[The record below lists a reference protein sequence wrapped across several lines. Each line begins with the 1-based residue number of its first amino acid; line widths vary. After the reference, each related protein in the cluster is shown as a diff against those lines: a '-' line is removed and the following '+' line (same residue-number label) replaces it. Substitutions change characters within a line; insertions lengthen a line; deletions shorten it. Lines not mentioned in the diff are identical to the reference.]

1 MKRLILL
8 TVSVILAG
16 TVMLYVNG
24 INPPQVQ
31 GVTPEQ
37 AEENTNNAAWITD
50 ATSKVSAG
58 GSALPEIRKQ
68 DRLTTSLEHYA
79 HQLASTKGK
88 KLIESLESF
97 WRNCLSQS
105 NCEESLSALKQI
117 MTPDYFELT
126 KNYPKLSRL
135 WQQSLGTLVFESNQ
149 SLASRIA
156 QFKHQATLVWG
167 EWAEVLLSDEFAA
180 YEFSLNQQ
188 NLSLESPEQY
198 SEAFEAL
205 LEASQEHDLGL
216 DTNIAKF
223 EKARSSL
230 TDSMSEDEKS
240 AFIAEL
246 EHTYL
251 SPVQREDI
259 RNRERQVTT
268 QQNRVRDYHIELN
281 QLESQLLQQRQTD
294 YAGLTDAQWQTLYQQ
309 KISEF
314 RQRFFAHSES

>member
-1 MKRLILL
+1 
-8 TVSVILAG
+8 
-16 TVMLYVNG
+16 MLYVNG

-37 AEENTNNAAWITD
+37 AEENTNNSAWITD
-50 ATSKVSAG
+50 ATNKVSAG

-68 DRLTTSLEHYA
+68 HRLTTSLEHYA

-97 WRNCLSQS
+97 WRNCFSQS
-105 NCEESLSALKQI
+105 NCEESLIALKQI

-126 KNYPKLSRL
+126 KNYPELSRL
-135 WQQSLGTLVFESNQ
+135 WQQSLGTLVFERDQ

-223 EKARSSL
+223 EKARSALPDSL
-230 TDSMSEDEKS
+230 SEDEKS

-268 QQNRVRDYHIELN
+268 QKNRVRDYHIELN
-281 QLESQLLQQRQTD
+281 QLESQLLQQRHTD